1 MTDAQVLSLTHQVLA
16 LGFVLGG
23 AFGALSQRS
32 HFCVMGAVA
41 DVVNMG
47 DWQRARMWGL
57 AVAVAMAGFAGLQ
70 ALGWLQASQTAYGG
84 PRLLLASNLVGGLL
98 FGLGMVFASGCGAKT
113 LVRLGGGNLKA
124 LVVLLVMGLSGSM
137 TLRGLTAVW
146 RDRSVDRW
154 ALELGHAQD
163 LATWSG
169 LPLLGVGL
177 ALALAAWA
185 LWPREGRG
193 RVAWGAAVGAVV
205 ALAWALSAR
214 WALVAEHPQTL
225 EAAYLGTT
233 HNRPEALSFVAPIA
247 GLLEYLQYFSDG
259 TRVLNLGIV
268 SVLGVI
274 AGAAAMA
281 LWRREFRWEG
291 FRHTEDLAFHLVGAV
306 LMGVG
311 GVTAVGCTVGQGL
324 SGLSTLSLGSLLAVL
339 GIVMGGVLGVR
350 WQTWRLM
357 R

>member
-1 MTDAQVLSLTHQVLA
+1 MTDAQLLSLTQQVLA
-16 LGFVLGG
+16 LGFALSF

-47 DWQRARMWGL
+47 DWTRARMWGL
-57 AVAVAMAGFAGLQ
+57 AVAVAIAGFAGLQ
-70 ALGWLQASQTAYGG
+70 ALGWVQAGQTAYGG
-84 PRLLLASNLVGGLL
+84 SRLLWASNLVGGLL

-113 LVRLGGGNLKA
+113 LVRVGGGNLKS

-154 ALELGHAQD
+154 ALDLGHAQD
-163 LATWSG
+163 LASWTG
-169 LPLLGVGL
+169 LPALGFGVAALL
-177 ALALAAWA
+177 ALWA
-185 LWPREGRG
+185 LWPRDGRAS
-193 RVAWGAAVGAVV
+193 VLWGAAVGALV
-205 ALAWALSAR
+205 AAAWALTAR
-214 WALVAEHPQTL
+214 WGFVPEHPQTL
-225 EAAYLGTT
+225 EAAFLGTVN
-233 HNRPEALSFVAPIA
+233 NRPEALSFVAPIA
-247 GLLEYLQYFSDG
+247 GLLEYLQYFSDAS
-259 TRVLNLGIV
+259 RVLNLGIV

-291 FRHTEDLAFHLVGAV
+291 FRQTDDLALHLLGAV

-324 SGLSTLSLGSLLAVL
+324 SGLSTLSLGSVLAVM
-339 GIVMGGVLGVR
+339 GIVAGGVLGVR
-350 WQTWRLM
+350 LQTWRLM